1 MAWTKTPCF
10 DTPTFSFCF
19 FCRLVSVFPF
29 ICLFE
34 HLCPLMSLNSSSVRL
49 TNHLTVFPSVYI
61 PSFLYICLSWLFDF
75 SLHNFAVSLIHCL
88 LTTCISVYFFKYILF
103 VCSYISLFFAYLKE
117 PKKSKYQWKKNMT
130 KLERSEVVFL
140 FRFFCRCIY
149 FRFCCCW
156 KMWRQSNKTKATF
169 LISYVIHETL
179 LYFDLIEYN
188 FVKNKKILL
197 WLREFSDL
205 CGLNFTNR
213 SNTKLCRLNCKNCQN
228 FQVCFLEF

>member
-117 PKKSKYQWKKNMT
+117 PKKSKYQWKKKHDQT
-130 KLERSEVVFL
+130 RKIRGGLPFQIFL
-140 FRFFCRCIY
+140 SMYLFSVLLLL
-149 FRFCCCW
+149 
-156 KMWRQSNKTKATF
+156 KDVAT
-169 LISYVIHETL
+169 I
-179 LYFDLIEYN
+179 
-188 FVKNKKILL
+188 K
-197 WLREFSDL
+197 
-205 CGLNFTNR
+205 
-213 SNTKLCRLNCKNCQN
+213 
-228 FQVCFLEF
+228 